1 MVTTNVLRAKSSHLD
16 FINYILEESSISRH
30 INDDISIK
38 SLGIVRDH
46 THFIIVEEDN
56 TPTGLFLAVPI
67 NSVTVDIHTCIR
79 DCKEKMTAGVLGIE
93 LLRGEGIICATSH
106 IPEYNTAALKYSLRC
121 GFQKCGFIPK
131 SYLFNGVAIGQHLVY
146 KNLGV

>member
-1 MVTTNVLRAKSSHLD
+1 MVVTVTRAKSSHLD
-16 FINYILEESSISRH
+16 FINYILDERSISRH
-30 INDDISIK
+30 INDDISIQTL
-38 SLGIVRDH
+38 SVVHDH
-46 THFIIVEEDN
+46 AHFIIVEEDS
-56 TPTGLFLAVPI
+56 TPVGLFLTVPV

-79 DCKEKMTAGVLGIE
+79 DCKEKMKAGLLGAE
-93 LLRGEGIICATSH
+93 LLRSEGIICATSH

-121 GFQKCGFIPK
+121 GFQKCGFIPQ